1 MEGELTNYNYMSN
14 SSMEGVSLNN
24 SGMTL
29 HKVGG
34 GFEARV
40 DNLISSYN
48 PKSSIFPSSG
58 GDSSQRWRSRFSL
71 KGFDAT
77 VNDMIKSNTYQL
89 DHIHFVSD
97 TSPNLQGP
105 IAKGPYLINQ
115 KKKGAL
121 P

>member
-14 SSMEGVSLNN
+14 SSMECVSLNN

-29 HKVGG
+29 Q
-34 GFEARV
+34 ARV
-40 DNLISSYN
+40 DNLINSYN

-71 KGFDAT
+71 KGFDAR

-89 DHIHFVSD
+89 DHIQFC
-97 TSPNLQGP
+97 
-105 IAKGPYLINQ
+105 
-115 KKKGAL
+115 
-121 P
+121 